1 MKKQKKNKQK
11 IIVAMLV
18 AGGLVSPMAHATNG
32 YFAHGYGMKAKGMG
46 GAATA
51 MAVDT
56 FGGANNPA
64 SMVWVGN
71 RIDIGVDLFS
81 PDRSSKRFGSGAG
94 IDGSADSGSNEFLI
108 PEFGYNRMI
117 KPNMSLGLTVYGNG
131 GMNTDYSGGQIAGGA
146 CPGFNTTHPAP
157 YNLLCGSG
165 KLGIDMMQ
173 LIVAPTLS
181 YKMDE
186 KNSIGISPLLG
197 YQRFKAEG
205 LQGFRQFTTSQTND
219 HLTNQGYDSST
230 GYGLR
235 LGWMGNVTN
244 NVTLGAA
251 YSTKMRMGEFDKYSE
266 LFAEQGGFDI
276 PENYN
281 FGIAFKASPSVMV
294 ALDYQ
299 RINYSGINSVGN
311 PSTNGGAAIPG
322 TLGTNNGR
330 GFGWGDI
337 DIFKVGVEHQYNNN
351 LVLRAGYN
359 HGDNPIQGRD
369 VTFNII
375 APGVVQEHLTLGATW
390 TLQNKSELTI
400 AYAHAFKKSVTGS
413 SLFNSF
419 GVPAGSET
427 IEMKQNSLGIAY
439 SWKM

>member
-1 MKKQKKNKQK
+1 MKKQKVNTQK

-18 AGGLVSPMAHATNG
+18 AGGLVSPTAHATNG

-46 GAATA
+46 GASTA

-81 PDRSSKRFGSGAG
+81 PDRSSRRFGSGAG

-117 KPNMSLGLTVYGNG
+117 KSNMSLGLTVYGNG

-311 PSTNGGAAIPG
+311 PSTNGGATIPG